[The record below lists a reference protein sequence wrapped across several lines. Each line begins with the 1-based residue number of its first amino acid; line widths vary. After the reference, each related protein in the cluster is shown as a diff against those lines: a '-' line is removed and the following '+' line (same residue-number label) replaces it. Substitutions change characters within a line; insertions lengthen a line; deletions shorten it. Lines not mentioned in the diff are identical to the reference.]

1 MVRNVSIFTGAWY
14 RSPNTRIKGPVIF
27 IKKGFTASS
36 VATVNTSPIPAA
48 LASLNSAD
56 PYVKP
61 EGVPSVGCAKVG
73 CAKVVCTK
81 VVCTKVC
88 HHQEEEEEEEE
99 KKKKSC

>member
-1 MVRNVSIFTGAWY
+1 
-14 RSPNTRIKGPVIF
+14 
-27 IKKGFTASS
+27 

-73 CAKVVCTK
+73 FTK
-81 VVCTKVC
+81 FC
-88 HHQEEEEEEEE
+88 HHQEEEEEK